1 VIVAGAPAGGQAAP
15 AGWTTTPGCPGA
27 QAIVGGSHYVSA
39 FPELWL
45 YCSRYLS
52 SHSSEKV
59 KNMTREQR
67 QQFVL
72 DHRTAIFGYN
82 RAKDGPAMSIVFYCI
97 DQDEILVSTMAERA
111 KAKAVARS
119 PKVSLCVLDE
129 QWPPSYLQVYC
140 DAVIDTDFDSVVDVM
155 MRIAGVMAGTP
166 MSEDVRPM
174 VAEGARQEK
183 RVALRLRPYATFYTP
198 PRHVHS
204 EADVGPGLR
213 HETSAS
219 IPW

>member
-1 VIVAGAPAGGQAAP
+1 MNPEERRRF
-15 AGWTTTPGCPGA
+15 
-27 QAIVGGSHYVSA
+27 VG
-39 FPELWL
+39 E
-45 YCSRYLS
+45 
-52 SHSSEKV
+52 
-59 KNMTREQR
+59 
-67 QQFVL
+67 
-72 DHRTAIFGYN
+72 HRTAIFGYP
-82 RAKDGPAMSIVFYCI
+82 RKVHGPAMSIVYYAI
-97 DQDEILVSTMAERA
+97 DGEEIVVSTMAARA

-140 DAVIDTDFDSVVDVM
+140 HAEIDSDFDSVVDVM

-174 VAEGARQEK
+174 VAEGARQEH

-198 PRHVHS
+198 PRHVHRES
-204 EADVGPGLR
+204 DIGPGLV

-219 IPW
+219 VPW

>member
-1 VIVAGAPAGGQAAP
+1 M
-15 AGWTTTPGCPGA
+15 TP
-27 QAIVGGSHYVSA
+27 
-39 FPELWL
+39 E
-45 YCSRYLS
+45 
-52 SHSSEKV
+52 E
-59 KNMTREQR
+59 R

-72 DHRTAIFGYN
+72 DHRTAIFGYS
-82 RAKDGPAMSIVFYCI
+82 RANDGPAMSIVFYCLE
-97 DQDEILVSTMAERA
+97 QGEILVSTMAERA
-111 KAKAVARS
+111 KANAVARS
-119 PKVSLCVLDE
+119 SKVSLCVLDE

-140 DAVIDTDFDSVVDVM
+140 DAVLDTDFDFTVEVM
-155 MRIAGVMAGTP
+155 MKIAGVMAGTP

-204 EADVGPGLR
+204 EADINEGLV

>member
-1 VIVAGAPAGGQAAP
+1 MN
-15 AGWTTTPGCPGA
+15 
-27 QAIVGGSHYVSA
+27 
-39 FPELWL
+39 PEE
-45 YCSRYLS
+45 RR
-52 SHSSEKV
+52 KFV
-59 KNMTREQR
+59 RE
-67 QQFVL
+67 
-72 DHRTAIFGYN
+72 HRTAILGYP
-82 RAKDGPAMSIVFYCI
+82 RKHDGPAMSIVFYSI